1 MPAAPLLP
9 VQVLPIRILATGGT
23 LDKEYNKLS
32 GELVFTRSHLAEI
45 LDQARVRAPV
55 AIETVM
61 LKDSL
66 FMDAADRE
74 AILARCLAAP
84 EDRIIVTHGT
94 DTLAETARFLGE
106 KLAGKTVVLV
116 GAMVPFSFG
125 GSDAMFNLGC
135 AVAAVQACPP
145 GVWVTMNGCIL
156 PFDNVRKD
164 KSAGDFVPLDPS

>member
-1 MPAAPLLP
+1 MPAAPLS
-9 VQVLPIRILATGGT
+9 PIRILATGGT

-45 LDQARVRAPV
+45 LDQARVRVPV
-55 AIETVM
+55 TIETVM

-66 FMDAADRE
+66 HMDAADRE

-84 EDRIIVTHGT
+84 EERLIVTHGT
-94 DTLAETARFLGE
+94 DTLAETARLLGA
-106 KLAGKTVVLV
+106 KLTGKTVVLV
-116 GAMVPFSFG
+116 GAMIPYSFG

-145 GVWVTMNGCIL
+145 GVWVTMNGRIF
-156 PFDNVRKD
+156 PHDDVRKD
-164 KSAGDFVPLDPS
+164 KAAGDFTTLS

>member
-1 MPAAPLLP
+1 MNTKFTPLS
-9 VQVLPIRILATGGT
+9 PIRILATGGT

-45 LDQARVRAPV
+45 LDQARVRVPV

-66 FMDAADRE
+66 HMDAADRE
-74 AILARCLAAP
+74 VILARCRAAP
-84 EDRIIVTHGT
+84 EERLIVTHGT
-94 DTLAETARFLGE
+94 DTLAETARLLGE
-106 KLAGKTVVLV
+106 KLTDKTVVLV
-116 GAMVPFSFG
+116 GAMIPYAFG

-145 GVWVTMNGCIL
+145 GVWVTMNGRIF
-156 PFDNVRKD
+156 PFDDVRKD
-164 KSAGDFVPLDPS
+164 KAAGDFTTQG